1 MLLDDELFEFEGAVE
16 VDGEAADASTTA
28 DEATAIDTSPVA
40 SDWRLGYSTPLLP
53 DVDVLE
59 TAIATE
65 EEATVVEVE
74 GQSKK
79 NTQSMEI
86 MIL

>member
-1 MLLDDELFEFEGAVE
+1 MLLDDELFEFEGAAE
-16 VDGEAADASTTA
+16 VDGEAAAASTTA
-28 DEATAIDTSPVA
+28 DEAIAIDASPVA

-65 EEATVVEVE
+65 EEAVVEVE

>member
-1 MLLDDELFEFEGAVE
+1 MLLDDELFEFEGAAE
-16 VDGEAADASTTA
+16 VDGEAAAASTTA
-28 DEATAIDTSPVA
+28 DEAIAIDASPVA
-40 SDWRLGYSTPLLP
+40 SDWRLGYSVPLLP

-65 EEATVVEVE
+65 EAAVVEVE

-86 MIL
+86 LIL

>member
-1 MLLDDELFEFEGAVE
+1 MLLDDELFEFEGAAE
-16 VDGEAADASTTA
+16 VDGEAAAASTTA
-28 DEATAIDTSPVA
+28 DEAIAIEASPVA
-40 SDWRLGYSTPLLP
+40 SDWRLGYSVPLLP

-65 EEATVVEVE
+65 EEAVVEIE

>member
-16 VDGEAADASTTA
+16 VDGEAAAASTTA
-28 DEATAIDTSPVA
+28 DEAIAIEASPVA
-40 SDWRLGYSTPLLP
+40 SDWRLGYSVPLLP

-65 EEATVVEVE
+65 EEAVVEVE

>member
-16 VDGEAADASTTA
+16 VDGEAAAASTTA
-28 DEATAIDTSPVA
+28 DEAIAIEASPVA
-40 SDWRLGYSTPLLP
+40 SDWRLGYSVPLLP

-65 EEATVVEVE
+65 EEAAVVEVE

>member
-1 MLLDDELFEFEGAVE
+1 MLLDDELFEFEGAAE
-16 VDGEAADASTTA
+16 VDGEAAAASTTA
-28 DEATAIDTSPVA
+28 DEAIAIDASPVA
-40 SDWRLGYSTPLLP
+40 SDWRLGYSVPLLP

-65 EEATVVEVE
+65 EEAVVEVE

>member
-1 MLLDDELFEFEGAVE
+1 MLLDDELFEFEGAAE
-16 VDGEAADASTTA
+16 VDGEAAAASTTA
-28 DEATAIDTSPVA
+28 DEAIAIDASPVA

-65 EEATVVEVE
+65 EAAVVEVE

>member
-16 VDGEAADASTTA
+16 VDGEAAAASTTA
-28 DEATAIDTSPVA
+28 DEAIAIDASPVA
-40 SDWRLGYSTPLLP
+40 SDWRLGYSVPLLP

-65 EEATVVEVE
+65 EEAVVEVE